1 MAILKICDS
10 FCNDRIGPK
19 CFDLLFDTYGSPEV
33 ITTGED
39 LMNGVSRLKFKMNGV
54 GENDEVDIRFTEKSD
69 GTIEMGPPVLILK
82 GDNYEPVYL
91 GCK

>member
-10 FCNDRIGPK
+10 FCNDRIGVK
-19 CFDLLFDTYGSPEV
+19 CFDLLFDAYGIPEV

-39 LMNGVSRLKFKMNGV
+39 MMNGLSRLRLNIMGV
-54 GENDEVDIRFTEKSD
+54 ERNDEVDIRFTEKAD
-69 GTIEMGPPVLILK
+69 GTVEMGPPVLFLK